1 MTWLTKE
8 LMLQYM
14 VWYLDMHTAKNLFDL
29 AEVAVVA
36 KAELQDE
43 KPNESFNILNQDPVT
58 TSDPFLQYVL
68 NHKIPDGY
76 ERNAVVFKN
85 IAPILVALKID
96 KEKKLLQRIVDNCE
110 GKTIGELMG
119 WIKKARRGELHLN
132 KLEIEKWSNK
142 HGII

>member
-29 AEVAVVA
+29 AEV
-36 KAELQDE
+36 
-43 KPNESFNILNQDPVT
+43 
-58 TSDPFLQYVL
+58 
-68 NHKIPDGY
+68 
-76 ERNAVVFKN
+76 AVVFKN

-119 WIKKARRGELHLN
+119 WIQKARRGELHLN